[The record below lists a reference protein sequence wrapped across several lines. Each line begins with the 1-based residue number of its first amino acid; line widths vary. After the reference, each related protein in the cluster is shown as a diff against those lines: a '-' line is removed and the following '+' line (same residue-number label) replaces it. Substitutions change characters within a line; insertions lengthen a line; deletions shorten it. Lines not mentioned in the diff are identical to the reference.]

1 MTKPQQIRTIPFG
14 KPILGPPE
22 QKAVADVLAGPQL
35 VHGPRAHEFEER
47 FAKRMGV
54 AHAVTVSSCTTG
66 LHLGLHIHG
75 IGPGHRVVV
84 PAMTHVAT
92 AHVVEHCGAQPLFV
106 DVLPESGNIDPAGID
121 AAFAQ
126 NKGDIIKAITVVHY
140 LGLPC
145 DMDRIRLIAERQD
158 VLLME
163 DCALSVDATYGGI
176 KAGGLGDLGVF
187 SFYPVKHLTTA
198 EGGMVTTNDAS
209 IADKLSKL
217 KAFGYDRGVNQRSV
231 PGLYDVVELGFNY
244 RMSELHAALGL
255 VQLDRLDHAQ
265 ARRADN
271 YRRLRNALAD
281 LDEVI
286 VFAQEQGKARSS
298 HYCLNAVLPKDGS
311 VDRQMVIDHMRAKG
325 VGTSIHYPGPVPL
338 FTYYRTK
345 YGYRPGQFPVAEWLA
360 QQTVSLPV
368 GPHVEPEDVDY
379 IADCFKEGVQKGR
392 RAGK

>member
-1 MTKPQQIRTIPFG
+1 MQEARTIPFG
-14 KPILGPPE
+14 KPMLGPEE

-35 VHGPRAHEFEER
+35 VHGPRAHEFEKR
-47 FAKRMGV
+47 FAARLGV

-75 IGPGHRVVV
+75 VGAGHRVAV

-106 DVLPESGNIDPAGID
+106 DVLPESGNIDPAGIE
-121 AAFAQ
+121 AALA
-126 NKGDIIKAITVVHY
+126 DDRSKAIHAVTVVHY

-145 DMDRIRLIAERQD
+145 DMDRIRPAAAKYG

-163 DCALSVDATYGGI
+163 DCALAVDASYGGV

-198 EGGMVTTNDAS
+198 EGGMVTTNDAG
-209 IADKLSKL
+209 IADKLTKL
-217 KAFGYDRGVNQRSV
+217 KAFGYDRGLEQRAV
-231 PGLYDVVELGFNY
+231 PGLYDVVGLGFNY

-255 VQLDRLDHAQ
+255 VQLERLDHAQ
-265 ARRADN
+265 ACRSEN
-271 YRRLRNALAD
+271 YRRLRLALSE
-281 LDEVI
+281 LDEVT
-286 VFAQEQGKARSS
+286 VFAPEQGKARSS

-311 VDRQMVIDHMRAKG
+311 IDRGTVIEHMRGKG

-360 QQTVSLPV
+360 QQTISLPV
-368 GPHVEPEDVDY
+368 APHVQPEDVDY
-379 IADCFKEGVQKGR
+379 IAACFKEGVLKAR
-392 RAGK
+392 RAGV